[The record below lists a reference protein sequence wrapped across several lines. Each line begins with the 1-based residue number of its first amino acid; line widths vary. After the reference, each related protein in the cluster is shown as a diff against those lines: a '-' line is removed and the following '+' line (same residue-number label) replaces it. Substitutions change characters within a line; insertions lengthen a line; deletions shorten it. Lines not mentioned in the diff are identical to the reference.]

1 MSLNKWKQKIVD
13 ITKYSKLW
21 PNSALQSLHWYF
33 VNEPCIY
40 SSMLYWCYFLYLQRC
55 IFINKHMYIIIKNI
69 VQKEFT
75 NITMPSQLMD
85 KNTLV
90 LIRFCTVL
98 DIRILLVYLNIKE
111 LSKIIVFTVPEI
123 YYILIKVLKLVR
135 VHFLITYVCK
145 MNHMQH
151 TVHQNQ
157 NSHFWARYTR
167 IPLI

>member
-1 MSLNKWKQKIVD
+1 
-13 ITKYSKLW
+13 
-21 PNSALQSLHWYF
+21 
-33 VNEPCIY
+33 
-40 SSMLYWCYFLYLQRC
+40 
-55 IFINKHMYIIIKNI
+55 MYIIIKNI

-157 NSHFWARYTR
+157 NSHF
-167 IPLI
+167 